1 MNSERAIEKLVQVT
15 VEVTPPMCDHWRLT
29 IHFFRGGR
37 TLHAPLPSFLRRAA
51 MARTS
56 RIERKTAET
65 KIRIELN
72 LDGQGMGDI
81 NTGIAFFDHMLTL
94 FCVHGGFD
102 LEILADGDLAV
113 DFHHTVEDVA
123 LVLGEAVSTA
133 LDNRAGIRRYG
144 FAVTPMDD
152 ALAEVAIDLS
162 NRPFLV
168 YHLPAVLE
176 SPGRFDRG
184 LAKEFFRAFAVKG
197 GMNLHINVKYGE
209 NEHHVLESIYKSVG
223 RALKQAVFL
232 EPDRSGVR
240 SSKGVL

>member
-1 MNSERAIEKLVQVT
+1 
-15 VEVTPPMCDHWRLT
+15 
-29 IHFFRGGR
+29 
-37 TLHAPLPSFLRRAA
+37 
-51 MARTS
+51 MARTC
-56 RIERKTAET
+56 RIERITMET
-65 KIRIELN
+65 QVKADLN
-72 LDGQGMGDI
+72 LDGQGTSDI

-102 LEILADGDLAV
+102 LELLANGDLEV

-123 LVLGEAVSTA
+123 LVLGEAVSNA
-133 LDNRAGIRRYG
+133 LDERLGIRRYG

-176 SPGRFDRG
+176 SSGPFDRG

-209 NEHHVLESIYKSVG
+209 NEHHVLESVYKSVG
-223 RALKQAVFL
+223 RALKQAVSI
-232 EPDRSGVR
+232 DAGRSGVR

>member
-1 MNSERAIEKLVQVT
+1 MTRK
-15 VEVTPPMCDHWRLT
+15 CRL
-29 IHFFRGGR
+29 
-37 TLHAPLPSFLRRAA
+37 
-51 MARTS
+51 
-56 RIERKTAET
+56 ERKTSET
-65 KIRIELN
+65 QVKVELD
-72 LDGQGMGDI
+72 LDGQGRADI
-81 NTGIAFFDHMLTL
+81 STGIAFLDHMLTL
-94 FCVHGGFD
+94 LCVHGRFD
-102 LEILADGDLAV
+102 LDVQAKGDLEV
-113 DFHHTVEDVA
+113 DYHHTVEDVA

-133 LDNRAGIRRYG
+133 LDNRVGIRRYG

-168 YHLPAVLE
+168 YHLPSVLE
-176 SPGRFDRG
+176 SGVRFDQG

-223 RALKQAVFL
+223 RALKQAVSIGA
-232 EPDRSGVR
+232 DRRGVR